1 MNGNTVPNNIQ
12 LSSEDCQRVVDLF
25 CHVVEQKLKDIC
37 GEGAKAAWHPEII
50 HNENLTYTAEEAAKQ
65 LNVSLPTIYQLCN
78 REDFP
83 AMRIEK
89 KLLVSRSGLER
100 WIEAQTREVK

>member
-12 LSSEDCQRVVDLF
+12 LSSKDCQRVVDLL
-25 CHVVEQKLKDIC
+25 CHVEQELKDIC
-37 GEGAKAAWHPEII
+37 GEGAKAAWRPEII
-50 HNENLTYTAEEAAKQ
+50 HNENLTFTAEEAAKQ

-83 AMRIEK
+83 AMRIGK

-100 WIEAQTREVK
+100 WIEAQTREVQ